1 MLGPLDRPESYARR
15 HMARQSSFQIQ
26 EMIVPAPFDVLNDSD
41 VFLELVSVL
50 EQLHLA
56 PGR

>member
-1 MLGPLDRPESYARR
+1 
-15 HMARQSSFQIQ
+15 
-26 EMIVPAPFDVLNDSD
+26 MIVPAPFDVLNDSD